1 MKFKK
6 IATDKSNAHALCDF
20 MKSIYI
26 NPITNK
32 PITMALFVDNP
43 ISSNIIVLNDKV
55 ISTLVEDRG
64 LAPTE
69 AWNMFT
75 FMDMMDKAGYE
86 IVETEYK
93 SDMRIFTLKDSSLC
107 DACMKDCKYT
117 GSNRLVP
124 VYTQDGPEFVC
135 VRMCPSCSN
144 KFKAEFDRLIDIL
157 PGEAK
162 DTPKKCE
169 AVTMAPKQCEST
181 KAEPKKEGPFKKF
194 FNKLLRR

>member
-6 IATDKSNAHALCDF
+6 IAIDKSNAHTLCDF
-20 MKSIYI
+20 MKTVYRD
-26 NPITNK
+26 PLTDK

-75 FMDMMDKAGYE
+75 FLDMMDKAGYE
-86 IVETEYK
+86 MVETEYE
-93 SDMRIFTLKDSSLC
+93 SDVRIFTLKESSMC
-107 DACMKDCKYT
+107 DACMSDCKYT

-124 VYTQDGPEFVC
+124 VYTQNGPEFVC
-135 VRMCPSCSN
+135 VKLCPSCSN
-144 KFKAEFDRLIDIL
+144 KFKAEFDKLIDIL

-169 AVTMAPKQCEST
+169 AVKPEH
-181 KAEPKKEGPFKKF
+181 KKEGSIKRFFKKMF
-194 FNKLLRR
+194 RR